1 MLRLI
6 VVPFLLLLRD
16 LLVNLVGL
24 FLSESGC
31 SFEVFLRKQR
41 HENSPCFFFLGGFSD
56 GLDEVIEAESISL
69 RLRFNMFQ

>member
-1 MLRLI
+1 MLRLV

-16 LLVNLVGL
+16 LLVSLVGL

-41 HENSPCFFFLGGFSD
+41 HENSPCFFFGGFKE